1 MMYANNRVHYGLMV
15 VYRYPHIILPH
26 YHYHADLSEGIELLK
41 GLSDIF
47 CLECVYKIRSVLSNI
62 FHAIYIYIYMRL
74 CILSLPIYLMVIVKI
89 HVLDFIVIIKFEV
102 WPICICLG
110 LGHET
115 MVCAVCLSIFL
126 YKLAVFCVGA
136 IFFLKFVITI
146 WLYIWYIYF
155 WFSVSSWMYAS
166 V

>member
-1 MMYANNRVHYGLMV
+1 MMYANDQVHYGLMV

-26 YHYHADLSEGIELLK
+26 YHYHADLSEGIKLLK

-47 CLECVYKIRSVLSNI
+47 CLECIRLGQFSQVC
-62 FHAIYIYIYMRL
+62 FMQYMRL
-74 CILSLPIYLMVIVKI
+74 CRLSLPIYLMVIVKI
-89 HVLDFIVIIKFEV
+89 PVLDFIVIIKLEV
-102 WPICICLG
+102 WPISSSLG

-166 V
+166 G